1 MFHSKQK
8 PGFVFKN
15 WIPVVVDKSEEC
27 SFPLA
32 PKATNEG
39 EDVIQKYREVLVSNA
54 TFLISRYY
62 ETVVRDVVFFEKE
75 NKLRVLSERLNA
87 QRAPFYIFE
96 IWPEDIYL
104 YHRIVGSYGKNK
116 AKEIEDAMHDLTKY
130 HRQEWKYKAN
140 RRDPVPSSAP
150 SVAFPSFTFPEPQQ
164 RKVERISPAD
174 NIEQRNWTTPTDFP
188 MCPAGMPEK
197 PLEAYRSKMRINGL
211 FCRNRYGDSFLKDVG
226 YNPEGDAL
234 IVLTHQPNG
243 VKKWYLCGIYI
254 EDGKYIHESIGS
266 YFHED
271 GGRKYFTLN
280 TGGTWLGGEVYDD
293 IF

>member
-1 MFHSKQK
+1 
-8 PGFVFKN
+8 
-15 WIPVVVDKSEEC
+15 
-27 SFPLA
+27 
-32 PKATNEG
+32 
-39 EDVIQKYREVLVSNA
+39 
-54 TFLISRYY
+54 
-62 ETVVRDVVFFEKE
+62 
-75 NKLRVLSERLNA
+75 
-87 QRAPFYIFE
+87 
-96 IWPEDIYL
+96 
-104 YHRIVGSYGKNK
+104 
-116 AKEIEDAMHDLTKY
+116 
-130 HRQEWKYKAN
+130 
-140 RRDPVPSSAP
+140 
-150 SVAFPSFTFPEPQQ
+150 
-164 RKVERISPAD
+164 
-174 NIEQRNWTTPTDFP
+174 
-188 MCPAGMPEK
+188 
-197 PLEAYRSKMRINGL
+197 MRINGL